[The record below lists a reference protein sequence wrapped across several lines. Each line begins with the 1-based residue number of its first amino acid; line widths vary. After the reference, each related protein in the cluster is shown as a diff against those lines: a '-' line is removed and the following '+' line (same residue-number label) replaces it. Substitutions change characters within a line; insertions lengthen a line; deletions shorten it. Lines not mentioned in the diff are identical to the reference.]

1 MPLANEHITVPG
13 PWSHILRAS
22 SEIFAA
28 SGVKKE
34 SKERW
39 VEDLVALEVK
49 QKDGAAVMWLGI
61 LVCKTLGEL
70 LIGSFPR
77 GLPAFP
83 HVPTTFQE
91 LCQPRARELCQIPPK
106 RTRAMDV
113 LAADNIVSQPL
124 QSRFFLSLHP
134 VRVVVITSY
143 KYSVCS
149 SSILMSPNSK
159 R

>member
-13 PWSHILRAS
+13 PWPQISRAS

-39 VEDLVALEVK
+39 VEDFVALEVK

-61 LVCKTLGEL
+61 LVCKILGKL

-83 HVPTTFQE
+83 HVPNH
-91 LCQPRARELCQIPPK
+91 LSRALPAPRS
-106 RTRAMDV
+106 RA
-113 LAADNIVSQPL
+113 
-124 QSRFFLSLHP
+124 LSDSTKEDKSDGC
-134 VRVVVITSY
+134 VGCR
-143 KYSVCS
+143 
-149 SSILMSPNSK
+149 
-159 R
+159 